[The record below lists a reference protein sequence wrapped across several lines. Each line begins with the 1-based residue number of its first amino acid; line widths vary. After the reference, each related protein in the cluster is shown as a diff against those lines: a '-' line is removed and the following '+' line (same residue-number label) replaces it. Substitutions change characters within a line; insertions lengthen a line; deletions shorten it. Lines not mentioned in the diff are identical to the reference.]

1 MLEKYRVILSY
12 DVNTEILEQGRKEEK
27 MLSDIANIFSSI
39 NVPVILS
46 RFALCYHIIKSVR
59 FAHYWLGDLDI
70 YEATSWRVAELKRQY
85 VSLSAYFYS
94 ILSLIVRMT
103 MDAENGMIIHTICH
117 H

>member
-27 MLSDIANIFSSI
+27 MLPDIANIFSSI

-70 YEATSWRVAELKRQY
+70 YEATSWRIAELKRQY
-85 VSLSAYFYS
+85 VSLSAYF
-94 ILSLIVRMT
+94 ILSSV
-103 MDAENGMIIHTICH
+103 
-117 H
+117 